1 MWRTPICGA
10 RATSIPVERGSELL
24 TPHIWA
30 WMIAVHHHWWR
41 SIMHD
46 ELFRLP
52 AVVARYREGPY
63 ADSRE
68 QFLKQAYAD
77 GYSPSTLRCIAR
89 ALLVVAQVVH
99 RNGGSISAE
108 QLKNTLF
115 WHIRPSLTRRRPPER
130 TAAIFFH
137 FGEAWLR
144 IIGALTAAAEAPLQ
158 FASELTAFSEY
169 MRAERGL
176 SPVTIATR
184 EQQLRWFFASLS
196 SQVQSLG
203 EVTFGE
209 IDAFLQSQARRGWS
223 RSSLHVLGSTLR
235 GFFRYAAHRGWCR
248 SYLAEDIDLPRLYT
262 LEDIPRAPTTN
273 ELDRALEAT
282 RSDDDPVKIRNHAI
296 LLLLIHYGLRRGEV
310 EQLTLDDLDWAADR
324 IHITRSKLRRPQ
336 CYPLSVP
343 VGEAIVRYLQRARPR
358 CSHRALF
365 ITVNPPFRPLSGD
378 SISVMVKRRLTN
390 QGVKLKRLG
399 AHCLRHACA
408 SQLLEAGF
416 TLKQIADHLGHRSMN
431 STRIYTKIDLHGLR
445 EVAEFDLGALL

>member
-1 MWRTPICGA
+1 
-10 RATSIPVERGSELL
+10 
-24 TPHIWA
+24 
-30 WMIAVHHHWWR
+30 
-41 SIMHD
+41 MHD

-89 ALLVVAQVVH
+89 SLLVVAQVVH

-235 GFFRYAAHRGWCR
+235 GFFRYAGHRGWCR
-248 SYLAEDIDLPRLYT
+248 SDLAEGIDLPRLYA
-262 LEDIPRAPTTN
+262 LEDIPRAPTMN

-343 VGEAIVRYLQRARPR
+343 VGEAIVRYLQQARPR
-358 CSHRALF
+358 CPHRALF

-378 SISVMVKRRLTN
+378 SIGVMVKRRLTN

>member
-1 MWRTPICGA
+1 
-10 RATSIPVERGSELL
+10 
-24 TPHIWA
+24 
-30 WMIAVHHHWWR
+30 
-41 SIMHD
+41 
-46 ELFRLP
+46 
-52 AVVARYREGPY
+52 
-63 ADSRE
+63 
-68 QFLKQAYAD
+68 
-77 GYSPSTLRCIAR
+77 
-89 ALLVVAQVVH
+89 
-99 RNGGSISAE
+99 
-108 QLKNTLF
+108 
-115 WHIRPSLTRRRPPER
+115 
-130 TAAIFFH
+130 
-137 FGEAWLR
+137 
-144 IIGALTAAAEAPLQ
+144 
-158 FASELTAFSEY
+158 
-169 MRAERGL
+169 
-176 SPVTIATR
+176 
-184 EQQLRWFFASLS
+184 
-196 SQVQSLG
+196 
-203 EVTFGE
+203 
-209 IDAFLQSQARRGWS
+209 
-223 RSSLHVLGSTLR
+223 VLGSTLR